1 LWLKAN
7 DQKSLCTSL
16 DTHKDM
22 KLAKLALED
31 ALVGGFHKLPV
42 LSTI

>member
-1 LWLKAN
+1 
-7 DQKSLCTSL
+7 
-16 DTHKDM
+16 M
-22 KLAKLALED
+22 KVAKLALED